1 MSVEFASEMIG
12 LRASHSGAPVD
23 PAPVNGTSTLQAAS
37 PADPF
42 SDERA
47 RPFLDALAERLEGE
61 LDATRGT
68 RARYSSDAGLYRIP
82 PLAVVFPASTE
93 DILTTLELARAHG
106 IPVTNRGGGT
116 SCSGNAIGPGIVLES
131 ARHLNRVVSIDPEAR
146 TAVVEPG
153 CIAATLQAAA
163 APYGLRFGPDPSS
176 QNRATVAGMVGNNAC
191 GPHATA
197 WGRTADNI
205 VELDCVDG
213 LGRRFTARREHDPEL
228 PEVPGLA
235 ALIDEHLAII
245 RTELGTFGRQVSGYS
260 LEHLTPEGHRN
271 LAAMLVGTE
280 GTLVTVLSITVR
292 LVPVPASPV
301 LVVLGYPDMIR
312 AADDVPALLEHR
324 PLAVEGLDSRL
335 VDVVRR
341 HNGPGAVPELPEGEG
356 WMMCEVG
363 GDSPEDSLERARA
376 LADSAHTEA
385 VGIYPPGDDAARL
398 WRIRADGAGLGGRT
412 PYDPATGKGNE
423 QGWPGFEDA
432 AVPPANLGAYLRD
445 FTALMKEFD
454 IDGLLYGHFGDGCV
468 HVRLDM
474 PLDTDEG
481 VEHSYRF
488 LKRAAACCASHGGSV
503 SGEHGDGRARTELL
517 RFMYSREMLDLFGQ
531 VKHLFDPDNLL
542 NPGVL
547 ASPITPVLATSRGSL
562 RRAMAAGIRPD
573 LWILPGERIDW
584 ELVPDPQPGVDLVD
598 DFLRRPASRS
608 LPAAG
613 GFAFREDHGDFAN
626 AIHRCTGVGK
636 CRAGVSG
643 AFMCPSWKATKDEK
657 DVTRGRARTLQ
668 EAANGALVASIA
680 SPEVLEALDL
690 CLACKACSSD
700 CPAGVDMAKYRS
712 EAFFRRYRGR
722 LRPLS
727 HYALGM
733 LPRWTRLSARIPG
746 AAGIANA
753 LLGVGALR
761 RAVFSLIGLDAR
773 RPMLP
778 LQSGTF
784 ERWARRRG
792 SVAPAPPLAEG
803 GASAAEGAAPSTT
816 AGGFGPRDPQG
827 RPYVLVWADSFS
839 QTLDDTGARAL
850 VELLEANGFAVIV
863 ASDVCCGL
871 TWITTGQLAGAKK
884 RLGKLLGALAPFAAN
899 GIPIVGV
906 EPSCTAVLRDD
917 LLDLLPDDP
926 RSALVSGRT
935 FTLAELLALVPED
948 ELSLPDLSGVEV
960 VAQPH
965 CHHYSVMGWAADRA
979 LLTRLGA
986 SVTELS
992 GCCGLAGNFGME
1004 KGHYEVSAAVAGQ
1017 SLLPALEEHPDAVY
1031 LADGFSC
1038 RTQAAQLAGRRG
1050 VHLATL
1056 LGGGS

>member
-1 MSVEFASEMIG
+1 MSVEFASEIVG

-23 PAPVNGTSTLQAAS
+23 QDPVNGTTALQAAS

-42 SDERA
+42 REDGARA
-47 RPFLDALAERLEGE
+47 FLDALAERLEGE

-93 DILTTLELARAHG
+93 DILTTLELAREHG
-106 IPVTNRGGGT
+106 VPVTNRGGGT

-131 ARHLNRVVSIDPEAR
+131 TRHLNRVVSIDPEAR

-153 CIAATLQAAA
+153 CIAAALQAAA

-176 QNRATVAGMVGNNAC
+176 QNRATIAGMVGNNAC

-245 RTELGTFGRQVSGYS
+245 RTELGIFGRQVSGYS
-260 LEHLTPEGHRN
+260 LEHLTPERHRN

-280 GTLVTVLSITVR
+280 GTLVTILSITVR
-292 LVPVPASPV
+292 LVPIPASPV

-376 LADSAHTEA
+376 LAAAAHTEA
-385 VGIYPPGDDAARL
+385 VGIYPPGEDAARL

-481 VEHSYRF
+481 VAHSCRF
-488 LKRAAACCASHGGSV
+488 LERAAACCASHGGSV

-531 VKHLFDPDNLL
+531 VKHLFDPNNLL

-547 ASPITPVLATSRGSL
+547 ASPIAPVLATSRESL

-573 LWILPGERIDW
+573 LWILPGEAIDW
-584 ELVPDPQPGVDLVD
+584 DLVPDPQPGVDLVD
-598 DFLRRPASRS
+598 EFLRRPASRS

-657 DVTRGRARTLQ
+657 DVTRGRARILQ
-668 EAANGALVASIA
+668 EAANGALVTSIE

-722 LRPLS
+722 
-727 HYALGM
+727 
-733 LPRWTRLSARIPG
+733 
-746 AAGIANA
+746 
-753 LLGVGALR
+753 
-761 RAVFSLIGLDAR
+761 
-773 RPMLP
+773 
-778 LQSGTF
+778 
-784 ERWARRRG
+784 
-792 SVAPAPPLAEG
+792 
-803 GASAAEGAAPSTT
+803 
-816 AGGFGPRDPQG
+816 
-827 RPYVLVWADSFS
+827 
-839 QTLDDTGARAL
+839 
-850 VELLEANGFAVIV
+850 
-863 ASDVCCGL
+863 
-871 TWITTGQLAGAKK
+871 
-884 RLGKLLGALAPFAAN
+884 
-899 GIPIVGV
+899 
-906 EPSCTAVLRDD
+906 
-917 LLDLLPDDP
+917 
-926 RSALVSGRT
+926 
-935 FTLAELLALVPED
+935 
-948 ELSLPDLSGVEV
+948 
-960 VAQPH
+960 
-965 CHHYSVMGWAADRA
+965 
-979 LLTRLGA
+979 
-986 SVTELS
+986 
-992 GCCGLAGNFGME
+992 
-1004 KGHYEVSAAVAGQ
+1004 
-1017 SLLPALEEHPDAVY
+1017 
-1031 LADGFSC
+1031 
-1038 RTQAAQLAGRRG
+1038 
-1050 VHLATL
+1050 
-1056 LGGGS
+1056 